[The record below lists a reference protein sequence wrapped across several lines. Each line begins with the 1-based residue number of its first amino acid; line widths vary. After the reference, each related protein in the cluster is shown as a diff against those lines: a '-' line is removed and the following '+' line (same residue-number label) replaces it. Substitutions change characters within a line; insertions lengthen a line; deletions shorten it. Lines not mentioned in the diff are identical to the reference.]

1 MIKKITLLLILLIFK
16 AEAQTSVLNSVDSIL
31 ASGDYRKA
39 LHLLEKIEDPSSE
52 VLEKSAYIYQN
63 TGNYTKA
70 IEYFTKAYT
79 KKPSNKIKEEIG
91 NSHEFLGNYD
101 KAIGLYEEVLK
112 ANPDNLLLKYR
123 MAKLLMGERQVER
136 SIELLNELSKKD
148 TLNPNYH
155 YQLGVAYEKLG
166 SEGIIKSGNSFL
178 KAYKIDSTHLKS
190 IYNLAKF
197 FEQLRFKDSTMLFI
211 DRGLKINPN
220 SINFNQLKAKHSF
233 FNEELDTALVYL
245 KKLEDLNY
253 KTKFTYKL
261 YGLVYLKQEEYK
273 KAEDVLKKAQKID
286 FQDPDTAFNLGL
298 AYEGMKNYKF
308 AEMSFM
314 LSIMNQKP
322 ELDKNYLKLGM
333 IQLVLNEQKRAITS
347 FEKGLENNSR
357 NHELLFQLAL
367 TSDNYYKDKKIALK
381 HYEDYIRWFEGKD
394 KKTTEFVS
402 QRIKNI
408 KKELFM
414 DGEDVD

>member
-314 LSIMNQKP
+314 YSIMSQKP

-333 IQLVLNEQKRAITS
+333 IQLALNEQKRAITS
-347 FEKGLENNSR
+347 FKKG
-357 NHELLFQLAL
+357 
-367 TSDNYYKDKKIALK
+367 
-381 HYEDYIRWFEGKD
+381 
-394 KKTTEFVS
+394 
-402 QRIKNI
+402 
-408 KKELFM
+408 
-414 DGEDVD
+414 